1 MDELI
6 TDEIGEEKMVQD
18 AYELL
23 LRSYAKSNHRKKFEI
38 INKAFLFANQAHKGV
53 KRESGEPYIMHPL
66 AVALIVSEEMGLGST
81 SICSALLHDVVEDT
95 DYTVEDI
102 RNLFGDKIAQ
112 IVDGLTKIAEGIFAG
127 ATSAQDD
134 NMRKSEQAENM
145 RKLLLTMSN
154 DIRVILIK
162 LADRLHN
169 MRTLGPLRPAKQY
182 KIAGE
187 TMFLYAPMAHR
198 LGLFAIKT
206 ELEDLSFKYEYP
218 DMYKQISQKLEAT
231 AKDLDKVYENF
242 AAPLYSKLTELDIQ
256 YTIQKRVKSVYSIW
270 SKMNA
275 KKVDFEDIYDIFAVR
290 VIFEPLPNIDE
301 KKQCWDIYS
310 AITDLYK
317 PRPDRIRDWVSRPKA
332 NGYQALHLTVMGP
345 DGQWIEVQIRSK
357 KMDDIAEK
365 GFAAHWKYKEHGSD
379 KVEEETELDRWLER
393 IQDILESPNPDAMDF
408 LDTIK
413 LNLYASEIFVFTP
426 KGEIKTLPQGA
437 TALDFA
443 YEIHTN
449 VGDRCI
455 GAKVNHQ
462 LVPLSHKLNSGDQ
475 VEILTS
481 RTQSPQQEWLKFV
494 TTAKA
499 KTKIEL
505 TLRKRKKEKVKEGEQ
520 MLEEIFQKVGVEN
533 NPQILDITLSHF
545 GYPQKDDFYFAL
557 AEKQVELLPEDFK
570 KILKQKTSNY
580 IVRFVKHAINV
591 VGAGAKDNPEDKN
604 AEIPPADISKIDR
617 TKTYILEEEEFQKNY
632 IAAPCCNPI
641 SGDDV
646 LGYIRDDDRLE
657 IHKRACSG
665 ALKLKTRYGN
675 RIVSCEWAGHKAVSF
690 PATVEIKGIDRKG
703 MLSEI
708 ARVIAN
714 DLSVNV
720 RKLNLDS
727 GSGFFE
733 GTIEVS
739 IHDVNDINMLI
750 SRLQKIK
757 GVKNVKRLELASK
770 LGN

>member
-1 MDELI
+1 MDEII
-6 TDEIGEEKMVQD
+6 TDEIGEEKMIQD
-18 AYELL
+18 AFELL
-23 LRSYAKSNHRKKFEI
+23 LKSYAQSNHRKKFEI

-53 KRESGEPYIMHPL
+53 KRESGIPYIMHPL

-112 IVDGLTKIAEGIFAG
+112 IVDGLTKIPEGIFAE
-127 ATSAQDD
+127 ATSEQDET
-134 NMRKSEQAENM
+134 MRKSEQAENM

-169 MRTLGPLRPAKQY
+169 MRTLGPLLLAKQY

-187 TMFLYAPMAHR
+187 TMYLYAPLAHR

-218 DMYKQISQKLEAT
+218 EMYRQISQKLEAT
-231 AKDLDKVYENF
+231 AKDLDKIYENF
-242 AAPLYSKLTELDIQ
+242 AAPLYPKLDELGIE
-256 YTIQKRVKSVYSIW
+256 YKIQKRVKSVYSIW

-290 VIFEPLPNIDE
+290 VVFASIPNIDV

-310 AITDLYK
+310 VITDLYK

-332 NGYQALHLTVMGP
+332 NGYQSLHLTVMGP
-345 DGQWIEVQIRSK
+345 DGQWVEVQIRSD
-357 KMDDIAEK
+357 KMDEIAEK
-365 GFAAHWKYKEHGSD
+365 GFAAHWKYKEYGDSG
-379 KVEEETELDRWLER
+379 KVEETELDRWLER

-413 LNLYASEIFVFTP
+413 LNLYVSEIFVFTP
-426 KGEIKTLPQGA
+426 KGEIRTLPQGA

-475 VEILTS
+475 VEILAS
-481 RTQSPQQEWLKFV
+481 RSQSPQQEWLSFV

-505 TLRKRKKEKVKEGEQ
+505 ALRKRKKEKVKEGEQ
-520 MLEEIFQKVGVEN
+520 LVDAIFQKIGIEN
-533 NPQILDITLSHF
+533 NPQIMDKMLAYF
-545 GYPQKDDFYFAL
+545 GYPKKEDFYFAI
-557 AEKQVELLPEDFK
+557 AEKQVELMPENFK
-570 KILKQKTSNY
+570 KILKEKSSNY
-580 IVRFVKHAINV
+580 IVRFVKHALNV
-591 VGAGAKDNPEDKN
+591 VGSGTKDNPDDKS
-604 AEIPPADISKIDR
+604 AEIPPADINKIDR

-641 SGDDV
+641 PGDDV
-646 LGYIRDDDRLE
+646 LGFIRDDERLE
-657 IHKRACSG
+657 IHKRACPD
-665 ALKLKTRYGN
+665 ALKLKTRFGN

-690 PATVEIKGIDRKG
+690 PATVEVKGIDRKG

-720 RKLNLDS
+720 RKLNLNS
-727 GSGFFE
+727 GGGFFE

-750 SRLQKIK
+750 NRLQKIK
-757 GVKNVKRLELASK
+757 GVKNVKRMD
-770 LGN
+770 